1 MVEDVGAAPLGVVAA
16 DVVED
21 VGTDVIEDV
30 GADVVEGV
38 IEDVD
43 IDTVEGS
50 GVPMLPCRKEET
62 INTEKQQFKYKPENT
77 FNYNGTAPKPLPT
90 PFLPCI
96 TVQRLLQTNQPLN
109 LPDLCCSTKHTT

>member
-1 MVEDVGAAPLGVVAA
+1 MVGISADVFGVVADLLRSVVSDMLEVVA
-16 DVVED
+16 SDMFEVVASDMLEGVDEDPSEDDVV
-21 VGTDVIEDV
+21 
-30 GADVVEGV
+30 
-38 IEDVD
+38 
-43 IDTVEGS
+43 
-50 GVPMLPCRKEET
+50 VPTLPCRKQ
-62 INTEKQQFKYKPENT
+62 QQFKYKPENT